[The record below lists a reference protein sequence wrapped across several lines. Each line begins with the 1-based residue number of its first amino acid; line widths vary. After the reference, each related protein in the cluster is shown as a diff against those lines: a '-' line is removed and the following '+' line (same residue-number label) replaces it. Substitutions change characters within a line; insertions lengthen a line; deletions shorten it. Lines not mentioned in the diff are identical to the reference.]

1 MSDRRAVTI
10 VVDTCQGE
18 SAPRPDRY
26 PATRRSNRTNR
37 THAASLA
44 APPSSASRGH
54 CPDG

>member
-1 MSDRRAVTI
+1 MSDRRSVTI

-26 PATRRSNRTNR
+26 PATRRSNRT
-37 THAASLA
+37 HAASLA
-44 APPSSASRGH
+44 APPSSTSRGH

>member
-1 MSDRRAVTI
+1 MSERRAVTI

-26 PATRRSNRTNR
+26 PATRCSNR
-37 THAASLA
+37 THAAALA